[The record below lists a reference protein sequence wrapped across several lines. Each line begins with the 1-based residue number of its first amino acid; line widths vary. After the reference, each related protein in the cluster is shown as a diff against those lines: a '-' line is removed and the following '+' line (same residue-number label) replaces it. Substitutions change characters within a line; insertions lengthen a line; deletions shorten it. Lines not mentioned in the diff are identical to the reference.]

1 MFETRTVPAP
11 SDISATSEKSK
22 CATMVAVR
30 VASSAASGSY
40 IDAETS
46 ASASAEDHTRTSSIA
61 PSKLRQAPCAQ
72 LVEPIPST
80 KSALSPPDHTGV
92 VKSVEPAATPST

>member
-11 SDISATSEKSK
+11 SDVSATSEKSK

-30 VASSAASGSY
+30 VASSAASY

-80 KSALSPPDHTGV
+80 KSASTPPDHTGV